1 MSAPQ
6 EYHYTAYP
14 TQALCLG
21 HSCYFFQGM
30 NQMNEPIYE
39 IGVPEPDTVSEW
51 AILPEDSEW
60 TIALRDRK
68 FRHPRILLAYVDFV
82 VSHNELAKNEDEK
95 IVIPQMP
102 TDVGLFIYDHT
113 SMREP
118 PEEFKEQ
125 INRLSYFVQVCTRGD
140 FS

>member
-1 MSAPQ
+1 MSGVQ

-21 HSCYFFQGM
+21 HSCYCFQGM

-39 IGVPEPDTVSEW
+39 IGIPEPDTASEW
-51 AILPEDSEW
+51 GILPEDSDW
-60 TIALRDRK
+60 TIALRDKK
-68 FRHPRILLAYVDFV
+68 FRHPRVLLAYVDFV
-82 VSHNELAKNEDEK
+82 ASHNELAKSEDEK

-102 TDVGLFIYDHT
+102 TEVSLFILDHT
-113 SMREP
+113 SLKNP

-125 INRLSYFVQVCTRGD
+125 INRLRYFVDVCTRGD